1 MAVSLSNKIPSY
13 LIVKLFFS
21 VVQIGGGRVAKNTFV
36 RFPLHS
42 FSSQVA
48 FLKLFTLVSV
58 IHLKC
63 SLQYLIILGY
73 VLLCKKG
80 EPKSYSDI
88 LVQRKLWNSA
98 LDEEACQPASSEAK
112 QAPQSQPFM
121 CCVTVVPLP

>member
-21 VVQIGGGRVAKNTFV
+21 VVQIGGGRVAENMFV

-42 FSSQVA
+42 CLS
-48 FLKLFTLVSV
+48 KILFALVSI

-73 VLLCKKG
+73 VLLCKRG
-80 EPKSYSDI
+80 EPKSYSGT

-98 LDEEACQPASSEAK
+98 LDEEACQPNKPHRASL
-112 QAPQSQPFM
+112 F
-121 CCVTVVPLP
+121 CVV